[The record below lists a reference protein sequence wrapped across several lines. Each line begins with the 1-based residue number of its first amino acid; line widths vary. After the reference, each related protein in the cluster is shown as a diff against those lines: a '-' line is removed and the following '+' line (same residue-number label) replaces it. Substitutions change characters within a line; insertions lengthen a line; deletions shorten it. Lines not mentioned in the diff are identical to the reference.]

1 MQFLRDVSQF
11 VQAVLWMKAVGLD
24 GDFKVGSKLC
34 CKRELS
40 VGKQTRIHVEFPR
53 AFEHEVVVAF
63 AF

>member
-1 MQFLRDVSQF
+1 
-11 VQAVLWMKAVGLD
+11 MKAVGLD